1 MAVRPEPRSETAT
14 LNVQKLTREGSLSMH
29 VADQLEGLITG
40 GDISVGDRLP
50 TESGL
55 CESFGV
61 SRTVIRE
68 AVAHLKSLGLV
79 EARRGVGTTVIRTAP
94 AEAMPAKR
102 IRPTTVEDIL
112 HVIELRLN
120 LEPAAAALAAERHTE
135 EDRERILAG
144 HRAFVE
150 ARAQH
155 TLAREEDFEFHHAIA
170 QATHNPFF
178 AVLFEQLNLSAIPR
192 SKLVSSEVN
201 TATADVYLKRV
212 EDEHQAVVDA
222 ILARDPE
229 QAREAMQQHLSR
241 ARQTYQQ
248 FQISE

>member
-1 MAVRPEPRSETAT
+1 MAARPEPRTGTAT

-29 VADQLEGLITG
+29 VAQQLEGLITG
-40 GDISVGDRLP
+40 GSITVGDRLP
-50 TESGL
+50 TENSL

-68 AVAHLKSLGLV
+68 AVAYLKSLGLV
-79 EARRGVGTTVIRTAP
+79 EARRGVGTTVMRSAP
-94 AEAMPAKR
+94 GEAMPAKR

-120 LEPAAAALAAERHTE
+120 LEPAAAALAAERHSQA
-135 EDRERILAG
+135 DRERIASR
-144 HRAFVE
+144 HRAFIE

-155 TLAREEDFEFHHAIA
+155 TLARQEDFEFHHAIA

-192 SKLVSSEVN
+192 SKLISSEVN

-212 EDEHQAVVDA
+212 EIEHQAVVDA
-222 ILARDPE
+222 IFARDPE
-229 QAREAMQQHLSR
+229 QARSAMQQHLTR

-248 FQISE
+248 FQVSE